1 MSSEPNEENPLA
13 DSQNPDGKDRK
24 DKDSDR
30 TLDGKLVQYR
40 SPRQYRASHRI
51 AVLNLLTILLAFL
64 SLFQVGK
71 APQFVLFFSMLSL
84 VLFLIQALIPRTI
97 DGENRWLKWSP
108 KNMILSV
115 GAPVIF
121 SAYAVIVTVLAR

>member
-1 MSSEPNEENPLA
+1 MA
-13 DSQNPDGKDRK
+13 DSQTPDSKNRR

-51 AVLNLLTILLAFL
+51 AVINLLTILLAFL
-64 SLFQVGK
+64 SLFQVSK
-71 APQFVLFFSMLSL
+71 APQFVLFFSMASL

-97 DGENRWLKWSP
+97 DGENRWLKWNP
-108 KNMILSV
+108 KSMVLTI
-115 GAPVIF
+115 GAPVVF
-121 SAYAVIVTVLAR
+121 SAYAILVTVLGR